1 MYMSAGGSFEE
12 AVAGG
17 RVNEHAFLKEEQ
29 FINLENNLINE

>member
-1 MYMSAGGSFEE
+1 MCPGGSFEE
-12 AVAGG
+12 AETGG